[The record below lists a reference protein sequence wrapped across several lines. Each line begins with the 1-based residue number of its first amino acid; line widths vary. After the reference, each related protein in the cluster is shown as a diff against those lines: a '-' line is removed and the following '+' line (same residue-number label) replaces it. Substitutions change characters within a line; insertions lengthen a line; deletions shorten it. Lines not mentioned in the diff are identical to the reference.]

1 LVNPVL
7 ITKIISAN
15 RQILSSGC
23 ESKWK
28 VIALEGDFF
37 TVPISVVL
45 DLQINT
51 FIYYQW
57 VSMECWWIN
66 KYNKNK

>member
-1 LVNPVL
+1 
-7 ITKIISAN
+7 
-15 RQILSSGC
+15 LSSGC

-28 VIALEGDFF
+28 VIALVGDFF

-51 FIYYQW
+51 GINVLYIISGYQW
-57 VSMECWWIN
+57 NAGELINTIKIN
-66 KYNKNK
+66 K